1 LASGVFHG
9 PQFPQCIAVPDSLV
23 GARSHTR
30 ATMRIVNFALRS
42 LADGFDKRGLIMKR
56 YVERNGAIA
65 LVALAVLFVVVVLF
79 H

>member
-1 LASGVFHG
+1 
-9 PQFPQCIAVPDSLV
+9 
-23 GARSHTR
+23 
-30 ATMRIVNFALRS
+30 MRIVNVASRS
-42 LADGFDKRGLIMKR
+42 RADGFDKRGLIMKR